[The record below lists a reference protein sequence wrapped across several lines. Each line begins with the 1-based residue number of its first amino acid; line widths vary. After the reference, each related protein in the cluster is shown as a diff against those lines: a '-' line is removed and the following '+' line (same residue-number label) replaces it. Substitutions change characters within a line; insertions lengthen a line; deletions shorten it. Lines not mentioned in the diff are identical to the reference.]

1 MQEKIEEWKKM
12 LQARLDARRYHHS
25 LCVME
30 EAERLARQYGADVEK
45 ARIAGLLHDMTK
57 NDTEE
62 QHFDVFTRGGIELDE
77 VARSTKK
84 LHHAI
89 SGAWRIEHEL
99 GVTDREI
106 LDAVRYHTTAR
117 AGMTLLDKVLYLADF
132 VSADRDYEGVEAL
145 RALVHQDLE
154 AGLREAL
161 SFSIAELLQKPA
173 PIHRD
178 TVEAWNAEMLQR
190 KETTI

>member
-1 MQEKIEEWKKM
+1 MIEQTINIE
-12 LQARLDARRYHHS
+12 R
-25 LCVME
+25 ME
-30 EAERLARQYGADVEK
+30 DVV
-45 ARIAGLLHDMTK
+45 
-57 NDTEE
+57 
-62 QHFDVFTRGGIELDE
+62 DVFGSFDE
-77 VARSTKK
+77 NIK
-84 LHHAI
+84 LV
-89 SGAWRIEHEL
+89 EHEL